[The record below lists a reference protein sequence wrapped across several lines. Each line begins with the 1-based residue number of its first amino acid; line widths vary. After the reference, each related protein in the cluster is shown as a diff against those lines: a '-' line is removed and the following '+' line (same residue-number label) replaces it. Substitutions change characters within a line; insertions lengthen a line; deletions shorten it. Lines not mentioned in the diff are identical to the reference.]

1 MGFLALIA
9 KSCGAGDTDAAKKA
23 AAQTTLVVL
32 AAGIF
37 ATVVCTAVSG
47 MVPVWM
53 QVDPAIQKLAGTY
66 FLILYLPMLFR
77 SASILFGTVLRA
89 AGDTRT
95 PMKVGIIVNCM
106 NVVLNFLLI
115 YDTRTLSLLGFRFT
129 MPGAGWGVIGAAA
142 ASALSYVWGG
152 IHIMKG
158 RKRVRGDESL
168 RVSLY
173 LDNAMYG
180 NLHVFV
186 IDFDSFYEN
195 SGFFTRAKELADK
208 VTRSQ
213 GGGYHMFY
221 GIDKNTATPLF
232 DSINLLASGNAK
244 SFVSSTGNITLDGAN
259 KVDFFC
265 DARHF
270 IYEWEPWDNAA
281 GLTDRTQGLYE
292 LIRDNFAL
300 KRPMDVGQH
309 RTRHRA
315 ASGAALRDELDELD
329 LLPRMN
335 AAQKEIFECLKDIS
349 PDCTPEKWFS
359 IGLDIWHVF
368 GDDLGG
374 DVFTYWSEPGESFNP
389 QGCAVTWGNVMECGP
404 DRHLNNR
411 QWDAIL
417 HENVKSAF

>member
-1 MGFLALIA
+1 MVELSAKNAQYNNCFVLGGKSKNEDGKPVKVPMFIDKHGYVEKLWGGKAGPLCGFYAL
-9 KSCGAGDTDAAKKA
+9 
-23 AAQTTLVVL
+23 
-32 AAGIF
+32 
-37 ATVVCTAVSG
+37 
-47 MVPVWM
+47 
-53 QVDPAIQKLAGTY
+53 TY
-66 FLILYLPMLFR
+66 EQAR
-77 SASILFGTVLRA
+77 
-89 AGDTRT
+89 
-95 PMKVGIIVNCM
+95 
-106 NVVLNFLLI
+106 
-115 YDTRTLSLLGFRFT
+115 RTLN
-129 MPGAGWGVIGAAA
+129 AY
-142 ASALSYVWGG
+142 LSGN
-152 IHIMKG
+152 
-158 RKRVRGDESL
+158 KRVRGDESL

-186 IDFDSFYEN
+186 IDFDSFDEQ
-195 SGFFTRAKELADK
+195 SGFFIRAKELADK

-244 SFVSSTGNITLDGAN
+244 SYVSSTGNVTLDGTN
-259 KVDFFC
+259 KVDLFC

-270 IYEWEPWDNAA
+270 IYEWEEWDNAA

-292 LIRDNFAL
+292 LIKDNFAL
-300 KRPMDVGQH
+300 KRPMDAGQH

-315 ASGAALRDELDELD
+315 ASGAALWDGLDELD

-335 AAQKEIFECLKDIS
+335 GAQKEVFEQLKDIS
-349 PDCTPEKWFS
+349 PDCTRGEWFS

-374 DVFTYWSEPGESFNP
+374 DVFRYWSEPGQSFNP
-389 QGCAVTWGNVMECGP
+389 QGCAVTWENIMERGP
-404 DRHLNNR
+404 DTHLNNR

-417 HENVKSAF
+417 HENVPSAF

>member
-1 MGFLALIA
+1 MEELSAQNAQYNNCFVLGGKSKNEDGKPVKVPMFIDKHGYVEKLWGGKAGPLHGLYAL
-9 KSCGAGDTDAAKKA
+9 
-23 AAQTTLVVL
+23 
-32 AAGIF
+32 
-37 ATVVCTAVSG
+37 
-47 MVPVWM
+47 
-53 QVDPAIQKLAGTY
+53 TY
-66 FLILYLPMLFR
+66 EQAR
-77 SASILFGTVLRA
+77 
-89 AGDTRT
+89 
-95 PMKVGIIVNCM
+95 
-106 NVVLNFLLI
+106 
-115 YDTRTLSLLGFRFT
+115 RTLNAYL
-129 MPGAGWGVIGAAA
+129 
-142 ASALSYVWGG
+142 
-152 IHIMKG
+152 KG

-180 NLHVFV
+180 NLHVLV
-186 IDFDSFYEN
+186 IDFDSFDEN

-281 GLTDRTQGLYE
+281 GLTDRTRGLYE

-309 RTRHRA
+309 RTRHRT

-335 AAQKEIFECLKDIS
+335 AAQKEVFEHLKDIS
-349 PDCTPEKWFS
+349 PDCTRGEWFS

-374 DVFTYWSEPGESFNP
+374 DVFRYWSEPGESFNP
-389 QGCAVTWGNVMECGP
+389 QGCAVTWENIMERGP
-404 DRHLNNR
+404 DTHLNSR